1 MSGMRRLISSGL
13 GFVRYCLTGGAS
25 LVAYVGVSNALYHS
39 GLHPTA
45 STLLAWTAAALV
57 AYFGHIYFSYRVQA
71 DHKRMVLRFLGLL
84 GINFVQTALL
94 TWLLYDLLAVS
105 YSVTSIIVGISSPV
119 VSYPIGKWWVFNEK
133 TETDG

>member
-1 MSGMRRLISSGL
+1 MVSMKRLIASGW
-13 GFVRYCLTGGAS
+13 GFLRYCLTGGAS
-25 LVAYVGVSNALYHS
+25 LVAYVGVSNVLYHA
-39 GLHPTA
+39 GLHPTP
-45 STLLAWTAAALV
+45 STLFAWSVAALV

-84 GINFVQTALL
+84 GLNFVQTVVL
-94 TWLLYDLLAVS
+94 TWLLYDLFKVG
-105 YSVTSIIVGISSPV
+105 YSLTSVIVGISSPL